1 MRYCCEGVAKM
12 SEYMLKP
19 CPFCGSRK
27 LKIEVKN
34 GGTRYR
40 NELMQRV
47 NYKIYTVRCNS
58 CFARGGT
65 SGGLVGD
72 RDISPKANIAH
83 LLDDPRDLRER
94 AVELW
99 NRRE

>member
-1 MRYCCEGVAKM
+1 M

-19 CPFCGSRK
+19 CPFCGSKK

-34 GGTRYR
+34 SGSKWVNGLG
-40 NELMQRV
+40 ERV
-47 NYKIYTVRCNS
+47 NRKIFTVRCNS

-72 RDISPKANIAH
+72 VSPKANIANII
-83 LLDDPRDLRER
+83 DNPRDLRER

>member
-1 MRYCCEGVAKM
+1 M

-19 CPFCGSRK
+19 CPFCGSKK

-34 GGTRYR
+34 SGSKWVNGLG
-40 NELMQRV
+40 ERV
-47 NYKIYTVRCNS
+47 NRKIFTVRCNS
-58 CFARGGT
+58 CFTRGGT
-65 SGGLVGD
+65 SGGLVAPN
-72 RDISPKANIAH
+72 ISPKANIAH
-83 LLDDPRDLRER
+83 MIDREVDLKER